1 MSISAVVPARDEEAV
16 IARCVESLA
25 GQAEIDEIIVVNDES
40 SDGTGRVL
48 EELIRREKSEAER
61 GGRRA
66 RLRVMESGGV
76 PDGWTGKNHAAW
88 LGARAATGEWLLFT
102 DADTVHRA
110 GSAARALADAQ
121 RTGAALV
128 SYSPEQELRTWWERA
143 LLPFVFCR
151 LAQLYPYHAV
161 SDPQSNDAAANG
173 QYMLMRRE
181 AYEAMGTH
189 AAVRGEVLE
198 DVALARMA
206 KRAGMKIHF
215 ARGQGIVAARMY
227 RSFGAMWE
235 GWVKNLYALAGGRRA
250 AAWREVIGVFPV
262 VPVILLA
269 MGAVHAVFPILGA
282 MMLALRHAAYGVEL
296 RRNHYAWSG
305 IAYYLPGAALYC
317 AAVAAS
323 AMRHG
328 RGTVVWKGREYRVE
342 GEKAQP

>member
-1 MSISAVVPARDEEAV
+1 MMRISAIVPARNEEAV
-16 IARCVESLA
+16 IARCVESLGA
-25 GQAEIDEIIVVNDES
+25 QEEIGEVIVVNDES

-48 EELIRREKSEAER
+48 EELIRRERNEAER
-61 GGRRA
+61 DGRPA
-66 RLRVMESGGV
+66 RLRMMESGGV
-76 PDGWTGKNHAAW
+76 PDGWVGKNHAAW
-88 LGARAATGEWLLFT
+88 LGAREAKGEWLLFT

-110 GSAARALADAQ
+110 GSGARALEDAE

-143 LLPFVFCR
+143 LVPFVFCR

-161 SDPQSNDAAANG
+161 SDPSSADAAANG
-173 QYMLMRRE
+173 QYILMRRE
-181 AYEAMGTH
+181 AYEAIGTH

-198 DVALARMA
+198 DVALARLA
-206 KRAGMKIHF
+206 KRAGVRIHF

-235 GWVKNLYALAGGRRA
+235 GWVKNLYALAGGTRG
-250 AAWREVIGVFPV
+250 AAWREVVGVFPV
-262 VPVILLA
+262 VPVVLLA
-269 MGAVHAVFPILGA
+269 MGAVHLVFPILGA

-305 IAYYLPGAALYC
+305 IGYYLPGAVLYC

-323 AMRHG
+323 AMRHRTG
-328 RGTVVWKGREYRVE
+328 KVAWKGREYRVE
-342 GEKAQP
+342 G